1 MGLFQE
7 FMDRGL
13 VAQVTDNSIGSLL
26 DNSRISAYIGFDPT
40 ADSLHV
46 GHLVQIFNLRRLQE
60 HGHTPIAVAGGA
72 TGMIGDPSG
81 KNEERNLLDEEL
93 LNFNL
98 GKIREQLKVFLD
110 FSGVGNKALLLNNAD
125 WLMKLSLVN
134 FLRDTG
140 KHFTVNQMISKD
152 SVKTRLDQ
160 REQGI
165 SFTEFSY
172 MLLQA
177 YDFLHL
183 FDTHNCMVQ
192 MGASDQWG
200 NITAGIELI
209 RRTRQASAFGMTTPL
224 ILKADGTKFGK
235 SEGGTVWLDP
245 EKTSPYQFYQ
255 YFLRVED
262 EVVGTYL
269 RSFTWLDLDQI
280 AELDVATM
288 SSPKDRTAQKALA
301 FHITRLVH
309 GAEMADKV
317 RLASEALFSES
328 IFELS
333 GDLLDMVVSDA
344 PSLEIAVDSL
354 ARGVEIVDLLVS
366 SGLTKSKSEA
376 RKIIDQ
382 GGVYVNNSRLMKDEG
397 IVDSSRLIDGRLLL
411 LRKGKKDYVVVRGA
425 QR

>member
-13 VAQVTDNSIGSLL
+13 VAQVTDHAIEGLL
-26 DNSRISAYIGFDPT
+26 DRSKISAYIGFDPT

-46 GHLVQIFNLRRLQE
+46 GHLVQIFNLRRLQQS
-60 HGHTPIAVAGGA
+60 GHIPIAVAGGA

-93 LNFNL
+93 LHFNL
-98 GKIREQLKVFLD
+98 GKIRDQLQLFLD
-110 FSGVGNKALLLNNAD
+110 FGAVSNKALLLNNAD
-125 WLMKLSLVN
+125 WLLNLSLVG

-140 KHFTVNQMISKD
+140 KHFTVNQMVAKD
-152 SVKTRLDQ
+152 SVKSRLNE

-183 FDTHNCMVQ
+183 FDHHNCVLQ

-209 RRTRQASAFGMTTPL
+209 RRTRQAPAFGMTTPL
-224 ILKADGTKFGK
+224 ILKADGSKFGK
-235 SEGGTVWLDP
+235 SESGTVWLDP
-245 EKTSPYQFYQ
+245 QKTSPYEFYQ

-269 RSFTWLDLDQI
+269 RSFTWLGRDELT
-280 AELDVATM
+280 ELDASTVD
-288 SSPKDRTAQKALA
+288 SPKDRKAQKALA
-301 FHITRLVH
+301 YQITGLVH
-309 GAEMADKV
+309 GLEMANKV
-317 RLASEALFSES
+317 KLASEALFSES
-328 IFELS
+328 IFTLS
-333 GDLLDMVVSDA
+333 GDVLDIAVSDA
-344 PSLEIAVDSL
+344 PTFEIAGDRIAAGL
-354 ARGVEIVDLLVS
+354 DLVDLLVNVA
-366 SGLTKSKSEA
+366 LAKSRSEA
-376 RKIIDQ
+376 RKIVDQ
-382 GGVYVNNSRLMKDEG
+382 GGIYINNYRVADNEVTVN
-397 IVDSSRLIDGRLLL
+397 SSHLIDGRLML
-411 LRKGKKDYVVVRGA
+411 LRRGKKDYVVVRCM
-425 QR
+425 R